1 MVAVQS
7 CFSHLGANKPG
18 VGGAGCDGRL
28 GLLGTV
34 EPPGGRAERLSV
46 CVCEMPDPG
55 RLSVCVTRPL
65 EWTESLAPRGP
76 ALTPMPLGVTVI
88 LTPGANL
95 KLFLILKPTAT
106 ASSLRVAPADTP
118 RCAS

>member
-18 VGGAGCDGRL
+18 LGESGSEGRL

-34 EPPGGRAERLSV
+34 EPPGGRAHGLNVS
-46 CVCEMPDPG
+46 VCEMPDLG

-65 EWTESLAPRGP
+65 E
-76 ALTPMPLGVTVI
+76 
-88 LTPGANL
+88 
-95 KLFLILKPTAT
+95 
-106 ASSLRVAPADTP
+106 
-118 RCAS
+118 